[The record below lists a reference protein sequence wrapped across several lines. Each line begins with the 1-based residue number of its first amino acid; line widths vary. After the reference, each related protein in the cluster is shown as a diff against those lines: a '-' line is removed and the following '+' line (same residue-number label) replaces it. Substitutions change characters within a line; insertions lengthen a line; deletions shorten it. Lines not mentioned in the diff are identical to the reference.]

1 MEVCCTLRGV
11 GKSVPGLCPLGAK
24 PAIPGG
30 GTGLHTGSPARAGA
44 GKNRWD
50 SFCAHLRF
58 VSILLPTVL
67 KRGCDSGAAPSRRRS
82 RGPEG

>member
-1 MEVCCTLRGV
+1 M
-11 GKSVPGLCPLGAK
+11 PGLCPLGAK

-30 GTGLHTGSPARAGA
+30 GTGLHTGLACPRRGPEEPGGILSA
-44 GKNRWD
+44 
-50 SFCAHLRF
+50 SHLFF

-67 KRGCDSGAAPSRRRS
+67 KRGCDSDAAPSRRRS